1 MAKRKSAVES
11 VDMNPEFWSGKRVL
25 ITGHSGFKGGWL
37 SLWLQMM
44 NAKVTG
50 YSLPAPT
57 SPSLFDVARIG
68 TKIHSIIGDIRDFE
82 HLQSVIK
89 AYRPE
94 IVFHLAAQAI
104 VRVSYEDPLNT
115 FDSNIMGTV
124 KLLEAIRS
132 VDFVRAVVV
141 ITSDKCYENRE
152 WLWGYREIDP
162 MGGFDPYSSSKGCA
176 ELITSAYRRS
186 FFNRQSDDSKMETG
200 VATARAGNVIGGGD
214 WGADR
219 LVPDIMKSFMGGKT
233 VIIRHPQAIRPWQ
246 YVLEPLRGYLML
258 AEKLWSEVHRYADAW
273 NFGPDDSSSRSV
285 QWIVERLVTV
295 WGGSAT
301 WQLDTA
307 IHPHEAHYL
316 KLDCSKAKTELGWNP
331 LVDLSHSLE
340 LVVQWYQVFSEKR
353 DMYEETCRQIAN
365 YQQLIKS
372 VDAL

>member
-1 MAKRKSAVES
+1 
-11 VDMNPEFWSGKRVL
+11 MNPSFWSGKRVL

-44 NAKVTG
+44 NAKVIG

-57 SPSLFDVARIG
+57 SPSLFDVARVEE
-68 TKIHSIIGDIRDFE
+68 KIDSIIGDIRDLD
-82 HLQSVIK
+82 HLRRVIK
-89 AYRPE
+89 THQPE

-104 VRVSYEDPLNT
+104 VRLSYEDPLNT

-132 VDFVRAVVV
+132 VDCVRAVVI

-152 WLWGYREIDP
+152 WCWGYREIDP

-186 FFNRQSDDSKMETG
+186 FFNRQFNDSITETLI
-200 VATARAGNVIGGGD
+200 ATARAGNVIGGGD
-214 WGADR
+214 WGTDR
-219 LVPDIMKSFMGGKT
+219 LVPDIMKSFMAEKP

-258 AEKLWSEVHRYADAW
+258 VEKLWSEGHRYADAW

-285 QWIVERLVTV
+285 QWIVDCLVTA
-295 WGGSAT
+295 WGDSAA
-301 WQLDTA
+301 WQLDMA
-307 IHPHEAHYL
+307 INPHEAHYL
-316 KLDCSKAKTELGWNP
+316 KLDCSKARLEMGWKP
-331 LVDLSHSLE
+331 LLSLSQSLD
-340 LVVQWYQVFSEKR
+340 LVVQWYRAFYEKH
-353 DMYEETCRQIAN
+353 DMYEETCRQIEN
-365 YQQLIKS
+365 YQHLI
-372 VDAL
+372 